1 MANKDVVATGVFEF
15 SKSGF
20 KHEVIAGPAMRKIT
34 SWHYVQNIVHFKDM
48 NTIALSDLRTNLPTV
63 IDKIA
68 DGLDRLIVT
77 VSGKPKAI
85 LMSLEEAEII
95 DETAEILSVP
105 GALKEIKEGW
115 KEARQGKGTPLRLS
129 INCCIWRKSPMR
141 RKNWVG
147 N

>member
-1 MANKDVVATGVFEF
+1 
-15 SKSGF
+15 
-20 KHEVIAGPAMRKIT
+20 
-34 SWHYVQNIVHFKDM
+34 M

-129 INCCIWRKSPMR
+129 INCCIWRKSSMR

>member
-1 MANKDVVATGVFEF
+1 
-15 SKSGF
+15 
-20 KHEVIAGPAMRKIT
+20 
-34 SWHYVQNIVHFKDM
+34 M

-115 KEARQGKGTPLRLS
+115 KEARQGKGVSLSALRLS
-129 INCCIWRKSPMR
+129 SLKKILK
-141 RKNWVG
+141 K
-147 N
+147 